1 MSIAAAAAGAALR
14 PAAPAR
20 ASWRG
25 ALFTAAVWLVC
36 RLARRLPA
44 FLRCALWWTASLKLV
59 LTLAW
64 PAPLVLPLLPAAAAP
79 ERSEPP
85 AAAARPTAGPAAAA
99 TRLAAAR
106 PTALA
111 PAPPQPAAPFGPP
124 RPAPALPPWAAGLL
138 AAAWGAG
145 LLLQL
150 GWLAR
155 QLRRCPSPLPRS

>member
-1 MSIAAAAAGAALR
+1 MSIAAASAW
-14 PAAPAR
+14 AAPLLGALAR
-20 ASWRG
+20 ASWQG
-25 ALFTAAVWLVC
+25 ALFIAAVWLVC

-79 ERSEPP
+79 ERSAPP
-85 AAAARPTAGPAAAA
+85 AAAARPTARPAAAA

-111 PAPPQPAAPFGPP
+111 PAAPQPAAAFGP
-124 RPAPALPPWAAGLL
+124 RGPAPALPPWAAGLL
-138 AAAWGAG
+138 A
-145 LLLQL
+145 
-150 GWLAR
+150 
-155 QLRRCPSPLPRS
+155 